1 MNKKKVN
8 KSVVKRGLL
17 PYLILIVIFVGMFYL
32 VSVMNHTVHVL
43 TYNEFM
49 KKLDKEQITEM
60 TVTAKS
66 SAYTYEIKGKLEK
79 YKEGETF
86 FARLPLSDEV
96 MKLLVD
102 ASDEQ
107 DFKMEVKPDPE
118 SASWLVILVNVLPIV
133 LILGIGFWFLN
144 RSVAGGRNSI
154 GFWKE

>member
-79 YKEGETF
+79 YV
-86 FARLPLSDEV
+86 S
-96 MKLLVD
+96 
-102 ASDEQ
+102 
-107 DFKMEVKPDPE
+107 
-118 SASWLVILVNVLPIV
+118 
-133 LILGIGFWFLN
+133 
-144 RSVAGGRNSI
+144 
-154 GFWKE
+154 